1 MIRAGDSRPEM
12 IWFWVQV
19 LFTAWLL
26 DAKNLSFLFRVLT
39 FGIQIWLHRCMAK
52 QAGGKENLKITTSS
66 TAEYFSKNLQQV
78 GFSSQTKAVL
88 TTLKEAV
95 DNSLDACEEHG
106 ILPDIKVFLEKVGSG
121 SLKNSDQIRIR
132 VEDNGPGIDADDIP
146 KVFGEYLASSKF
158 GRGRCSRGQQG
169 IGISAATT
177 WAQLTSAT
185 GARVI
190 SKTKAMRKAVSC
202 IVEVDIKHNRGVMKQ
217 RETIDWDRPNGTA
230 VEFVIDGRIQL
241 NGEAGLLSYLTG
253 TTLVNPHLTLT
264 YQVPEMEPVTVE
276 RVTTQMPEIPEATE
290 PHPHTMKLG
299 EFIAHSHLFGRVKVK
314 QWLKQGFSRIHEG
327 VLNDLVKAGLKASL
341 LEKSVDGLSET
352 EFKELFVAIQNQK
365 LNAPSTKSVLSIGEE
380 AMAKSIKRL
389 GAIDFFSV
397 VSRKPTIADFKP
409 VQIEVAVARLEE
421 KSIEA
426 ESAVQVLRF
435 ANRVPLQFDKSAC
448 AIVHAIESV
457 NWRSYGL
464 AQPKDSLPQG
474 PYIIAVSVV
483 SPFIKFKNASKE
495 TIDGSDELVAEIRLA
510 LIQAGQKLSKH
521 IRQEAKANELEEKIR
536 HIEQFGPILVEGLC
550 RITSAP
556 QERKKKAEEG
566 LLKLLGRD
574 AKATEQELASA
585 SAALEAQK
593 GKESAKLGDGQSVD
607 GAPDAID
614 VHEMEEEVEAK
625 GTSKSKKAPAKGAA
639 KPAAKASAKAK
650 GKSKSTKE
658 EAVV

>member
-1 MIRAGDSRPEM
+1 
-12 IWFWVQV
+12 
-19 LFTAWLL
+19 
-26 DAKNLSFLFRVLT
+26 
-39 FGIQIWLHRCMAK
+39 
-52 QAGGKENLKITTSS
+52 
-66 TAEYFSKNLQQV
+66 
-78 GFSSQTKAVL
+78 
-88 TTLKEAV
+88 
-95 DNSLDACEEHG
+95 
-106 ILPDIKVFLEKVGSG
+106 
-121 SLKNSDQIRIR
+121 
-132 VEDNGPGIDADDIP
+132 
-146 KVFGEYLASSKF
+146 
-158 GRGRCSRGQQG
+158 
-169 IGISAATT
+169 
-177 WAQLTSAT
+177 
-185 GARVI
+185 
-190 SKTKAMRKAVSC
+190 
-202 IVEVDIKHNRGVMKQ
+202 
-217 RETIDWDRPNGTA
+217 
-230 VEFVIDGRIQL
+230 
-241 NGEAGLLSYLTG
+241 
-253 TTLVNPHLTLT
+253 
-264 YQVPEMEPVTVE
+264 
-276 RVTTQMPEIPEATE
+276 
-290 PHPHTMKLG
+290 
-299 EFIAHSHLFGRVKVK
+299 
-314 QWLKQGFSRIHEG
+314 
-327 VLNDLVKAGLKASL
+327 
-341 LEKSVDGLSET
+341 
-352 EFKELFVAIQNQK
+352 
-365 LNAPSTKSVLSIGEE
+365 
-380 AMAKSIKRL
+380 MAKSIKRL